1 MSELNNIGAKLF
13 LNPEGE
19 LRCGVRVLAFF
30 FMLIVLVTLLGV
42 IIGATGVLFP
52 QSREL
57 LPGGARLA
65 DLPPYKAVISMG
77 IERIMMLVA
86 TLAAS
91 AICARFLERRSFGS
105 TGYGFHRG
113 WLRDFISGSALGTVT
128 LCIAVAI
135 ATIAGAMSFA
145 SQSHSVAFV
154 AGSFAGLFLVFLIAA
169 AFEEALI
176 RGFAFQ
182 AITHNLGPVVALVST
197 SVLFGALHLGNDDVT
212 TLSTIN
218 TVLAGV
224 WLGAAY
230 LVTRSLWLATALH
243 YSWNLVMAFVFG
255 LPVSGFTV
263 YKSLAIL
270 DGTGGNPVWMSGGA
284 YGPEGGVAATV
295 AMIISTL
302 IVWKSGFFK
311 PSEDM
316 LAAIKHNSILSK
328 PPSIIPKDD
337 IEARIPD

>member
-1 MSELNNIGAKLF
+1 MSELKNIGANLF

-30 FMLIVLVTLLGV
+30 FALIVFVTVLGV
-42 IIGATGVLFP
+42 IVGIIGVLFP

-65 DLPPYKAVISMG
+65 DLPPYKAVIAMG
-77 IERIMMLVA
+77 IERTMLLVG

-91 AICARFLERRSFGS
+91 AICARFLEHRSFGS
-105 TGYGFHRG
+105 TGYKFHKG
-113 WLRDFISGSALGTVT
+113 WLRDFLLGSALGTVT
-128 LCIAVAI
+128 LCFAVAI
-135 ATIAGAMSFA
+135 ATIAGAMSFT
-145 SQSHSVAFV
+145 SQSHSAGFI
-154 AGSFAGLFLVFLIAA
+154 AGSFAGAFLVFLIAA

-263 YKSLAIL
+263 YKSTAIL
-270 DGTGGNPVWMSGGA
+270 DGTGSNPVWISGGA
-284 YGPEGGVAATV
+284 YGPEGGIAATIAV
-295 AMIISTL
+295 IICTL
-302 IVWKSGFFK
+302 IIWKSGLFK
-311 PSEDM
+311 PAEDM
-316 LAAIKHNSILSK
+316 LAAIKHDSILTK
-328 PPSIIPKDD
+328 TPSIIPQDD